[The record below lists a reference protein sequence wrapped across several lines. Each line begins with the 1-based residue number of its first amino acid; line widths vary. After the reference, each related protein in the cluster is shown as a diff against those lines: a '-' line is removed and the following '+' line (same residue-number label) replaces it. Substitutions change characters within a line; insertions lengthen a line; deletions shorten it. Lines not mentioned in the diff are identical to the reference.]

1 MDKIL
6 GGVIE
11 GKDVEDDAGVS
22 CCHRY
27 GPLIVMG
34 VFMTCADDV
43 G

>member
-11 GKDVEDDAGVS
+11 GKDVEDDAGVVA
-22 CCHRY
+22 
-27 GPLIVMG
+27 IVMG